1 MANPLINSGDAV
13 LVVYF
18 TLSYSGSQIQKNN
31 VMNYIEDIL
40 STITEGATSL
50 QMSSQHN
57 IFVVPVK
64 TNMRLLDFDLLDINS
79 KQFKSSVQEGRKSFI
94 SFLNNYSQ

>member
-1 MANPLINSGDAV
+1 
-13 LVVYF
+13 
-18 TLSYSGSQIQKNN
+18 
-31 VMNYIEDIL
+31 MNYIEDIL

-79 KQFKSSVQEGRKSFI
+79 KQFKSSVRK
-94 SFLNNYSQ
+94 YSVKAVLCAYIKFRTFAP